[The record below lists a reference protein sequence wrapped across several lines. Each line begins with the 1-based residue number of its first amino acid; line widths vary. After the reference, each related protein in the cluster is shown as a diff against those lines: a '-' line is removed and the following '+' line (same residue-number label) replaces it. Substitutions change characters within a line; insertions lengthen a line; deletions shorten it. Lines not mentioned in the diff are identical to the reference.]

1 MLQWSAMFID
11 HCIFWRQYWMF
22 ITHCILCRNLV
33 FWKKYCM
40 IDGLIWL
47 WREDCTATGVGCPSL
62 QGFGITNQ
70 FTNRNSTHPR
80 FDKFPKISDFLCQKT
95 IESPARKKQTTNS
108 LPHLLPLFL
117 THRHPNHPRVWYWSW
132 TGFVGA
138 SINPVCQMFKELNK
152 EFAPSP

>member
-40 IDGLIWL
+40 IEGLTWL

-70 FTNRNSTHPR
+70 FTNRKSTHIQDLTDFQR
-80 FDKFPKISDFLCQKT
+80 FPISCAKKLSNFLPERNKIQILYRICCGCSWLVAILT
-95 IESPARKKQTTNS
+95 IQESGIEAGPVS
-108 LPHLLPLFL
+108 SV
-117 THRHPNHPRVWYWSW
+117 HP
-132 TGFVGA
+132 
-138 SINPVCQMFKELNK
+138 SIQSATCLK
-152 EFAPSP
+152 S